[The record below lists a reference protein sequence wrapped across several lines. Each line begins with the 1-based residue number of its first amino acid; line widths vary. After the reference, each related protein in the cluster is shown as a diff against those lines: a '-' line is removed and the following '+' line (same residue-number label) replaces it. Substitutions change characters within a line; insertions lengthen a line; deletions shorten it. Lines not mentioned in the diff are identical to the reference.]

1 MIRVLIAAPTPALR
15 AGLRALVVTSELQI
29 AGETATLALLD
40 VDIATVDVLL
50 LADESLL
57 GAAAQV
63 IRDEARL
70 AVLLLAGDGSAASQL
85 RALPLAGWG
94 ILPLDSSPAELQAA
108 LTAVAHGLVALP
120 LPLAEQLLGWR
131 GPLAM
136 PTHDQP
142 DPLTAREREVLQLVS
157 QGLSNKLIARE
168 LQVSEHTVKFHVS
181 SIFAKL
187 GAASRTDAIS
197 RGARQGLITL

>member
-1 MIRVLIAAPTPALR
+1 MTRVLIAAPAPALR
-15 AGLRALVVTSELQI
+15 AGLRALVATAELQI
-29 AGETATLALLD
+29 VGETATLAALD
-40 VDIATVDVLL
+40 LDIAAADVLL
-50 LADESLL
+50 VADGDLLAD
-57 GAAAQV
+57 AAR
-63 IRDEARL
+63 IIPDDARL
-70 AVLLLAGDGSAASQL
+70 ALLLLAADGRAAPLL
-85 RALPLAGWG
+85 RSLPLSGWG
-94 ILPLDSSPAELQAA
+94 ILPLDSSASELQAGLA
-108 LTAVAHGLVALP
+108 AVANGLVVLSS
-120 LPLAEQLLGWR
+120 PLAEQLLGQR
-131 GPLAM
+131 GPVAVPAL
-136 PTHDQP
+136 DQV